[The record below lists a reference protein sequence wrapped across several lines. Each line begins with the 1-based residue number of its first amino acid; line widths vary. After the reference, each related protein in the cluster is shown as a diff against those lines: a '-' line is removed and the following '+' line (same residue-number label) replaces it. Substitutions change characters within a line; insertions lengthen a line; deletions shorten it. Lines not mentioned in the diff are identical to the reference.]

1 MAPPTATAN
10 PGAVADV
17 RPILIITG
25 LSGSGKSL
33 AARVFEDL
41 GYYCVDNL
49 PVALIPVFADLV
61 ARSQDSL
68 SQVALVIDI
77 REGAYLHDFPKI
89 VTDLRQRGVPTR
101 ILWFEATNDA
111 LIRRFSETRRP
122 HPLSV
127 DLPLDTAIARERAM
141 MTDVRDMADRVI
153 DTTRYNA
160 HELRAFLKQEFS
172 QPEDHAALQASV
184 VSFGFKY
191 GLPME
196 ADLVFDV
203 RFLQNPFFVER
214 LKRKTGLDPE
224 VLAFLRDLPEYNDFL
239 ARLDEFMGFLLPGY
253 VKEGK
258 SYLTVAIGCTGGK
271 HRSVAAAEAAAG
283 LLSAR
288 GWPARVTHRDID
300 KE

>member
-1 MAPPTATAN
+1 MPTTTAK
-10 PGAVADV
+10 

-49 PVALIPVFADLV
+49 PVTLIPVFADLV
-61 ARSQDSL
+61 ARSQESL
-68 SQVALVIDI
+68 RQVALVIDI

-89 VTDLRQRGVPTR
+89 VWDLRSKGVPLR
-101 ILWFEATNDA
+101 IVWFEATNDA

-122 HPLSV
+122 HPLSG
-127 DLPLDTAIARERAM
+127 DLALETAISREREM
-141 MTDVRDMADRVI
+141 MTEIRDLADRVI
-153 DTTRYNA
+153 DTTNFNA
-160 HELRAFLKQEFS
+160 HELRSFLKEQFS
-172 QPEDHAALQASV
+172 HPEEAAALQMSV

-191 GLPME
+191 GVPRE
-196 ADLVFDV
+196 ADLVLDV
-203 RFLQNPFFVER
+203 RFLQNPYFVEE
-214 LKRKTGLDPE
+214 LKTKTGLDPE
-224 VLAFLRDLPEYNDFL
+224 VVAYLKDVTQYGEFLKRLDDFL
-239 ARLDEFMGFLLPGY
+239 AFLLPGF

-258 SYLTVAIGCTGGK
+258 SYLTLAIGCTGGK
-271 HRSVAAAEAAAG
+271 HRSVAAAESVVK

-288 GWPARVTHRDID
+288 GWPARVMHRDID

>member
-1 MAPPTATAN
+1 MTLVFRRSDAKTT
-10 PGAVADV
+10 

-25 LSGSGKSL
+25 LSGSGKTL

-61 ARSQDSL
+61 ARSQESL
-68 SQVALVIDI
+68 RHVALVIDI

-89 VTDLRQRGVPTR
+89 VTDLRSRGVPLR

-122 HPLSV
+122 HPLSA
-127 DLPLDTAIARERAM
+127 DLALETAIAQE
-141 MTDVRDMADRVI
+141 RDMMREIRNLSDRVI
-153 DTTRYNA
+153 ETTNYNA
-160 HELRAFLKQEFS
+160 HQLRSYLKDEFS
-172 QPEDHAALQASV
+172 DPDDTTALQASV

-191 GLPME
+191 GTPRE

-214 LKRKTGLDPE
+214 LKAKTGLDPE
-224 VLAFLRDLPEYNDFL
+224 VVAYLEEVTEYREFLK
-239 ARLDEFMGFLLPGY
+239 RLEEFIGFLLPGF
-253 VKEGK
+253 VREGK
-258 SYLTVAIGCTGGK
+258 SYLTIAIGCTGGR
-271 HRSVAAAEAAAG
+271 HRSVAAAESVAHM
-283 LLSAR
+283 LSAR
-288 GWPARVTHRDID
+288 GWPARVIHRDID

>member
-1 MAPPTATAN
+1 
-10 PGAVADV
+10 V

-89 VTDLRQRGVPTR
+89 VTDLRERGVPTR
-101 ILWFEATNDA
+101 ILWFEAATDA

-127 DLPLDTAIARERAM
+127 GIPLETAIARERAM
-141 MTDVRDMADRVI
+141 MTEVRDLADRVI

-160 HELRAFLKQEFS
+160 HQLRAFLKQEFS
-172 QPEDHAALQASV
+172 HPEDHAALQASV

-191 GLPME
+191 GVPME
-196 ADLVFDV
+196 ADLVFDI

-224 VLAFLRDLPEYNDFL
+224 VLAFLRELPEYSEFLTKLDDFL
-239 ARLDEFMGFLLPGY
+239 GFLLPGY

-271 HRSVAAAEAAAG
+271 HRSVAAAEAAAS
-283 LLSAR
+283 LLSTR